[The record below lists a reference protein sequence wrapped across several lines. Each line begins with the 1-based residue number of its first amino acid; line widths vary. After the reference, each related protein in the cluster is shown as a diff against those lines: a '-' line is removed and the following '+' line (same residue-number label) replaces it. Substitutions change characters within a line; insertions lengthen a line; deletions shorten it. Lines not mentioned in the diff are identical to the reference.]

1 MRLLAC
7 ATAAAL
13 VMGAFAVPAEAATSA
28 YGYAWADGE
37 GRLRLIPQKAS
48 RVKGTKFHRLAST
61 AGAKELRLGYAKA
74 AYGRV
79 TTACDLKETEGR
91 VALDG
96 NGLGRTRCTPSDL
109 TATLAQGPVPVRVE
123 YRGGTATRIN
133 EILLDEWPEP
143 RTATGTIKRVNDTTV
158 LFASG
163 GKTVKLG
170 YTYAT
175 SFLRTTARCGDG
187 WLAGRPVNAGRNG
200 LGKKPC
206 GWTDLTKALKTV
218 KYPVLAKIDYTPGA
232 GALNQVWEVFGD
244 A

>member
-13 VMGAFAVPAEAATSA
+13 VMGAFAVPAAAATSA
-28 YGYAWADGE
+28 YGYAWADGQ
-37 GRLRLIPQKAS
+37 GHLRLVPQKAT
-48 RVKGTKFHRLAST
+48 RVKGTKFHRLASA
-61 AGAKELRLGYAKA
+61 AGVKELRLGYAKA

-170 YTYAT
+170 STYMT

-187 WLAGRPVNAGRNG
+187 WLAGRPVNAGKNG
-200 LGKKPC
+200 LGKKAC
-206 GWTDLTKALKTV
+206 TWKDLTKALKTV
-218 KYPVLAKIDYTPGA
+218 KHPVLVKIDYTPGS
-232 GALNQVWEVFGD
+232 GALNQVWEVYGD